1 MGLMDGA
8 MHMQRQTAARM
19 QMQGKG
25 TDSEEIDSKGIGSKE
40 IGSEETSRKERNVT
54 NERTGNEEPDY

>member
-1 MGLMDGA
+1 MGLMDGI

-25 TDSEEIDSKGIGSKE
+25 TDSEGTGSEEIDSKGIGSKE
-40 IGSEETSRKERNVT
+40 IGSEETSRKERIVT
-54 NERTGNEEPDY
+54 NE